1 MTTEPVSPITRPNT
15 ESPLCPI
22 FHDAVE
28 LIGRRWNGAILYMLM
43 RGPHRYNELLSAIP
57 NISDRVLTVRLR
69 ELETYGLITRNVDAG
84 PPVKVS
90 YQLSAAGLALNHI
103 IDAIGDWGHTWM
115 APTDSA
121 DEASGEE

>member
-28 LIGRRWNGAILYMLM
+28 LIGRRWNGAILYVLM
-43 RGPHRYNELLSAIP
+43 RRPHRYNELLSAIP

-69 ELETYGLITRNVDAG
+69 ELETYGLITRNVNASPGRKSPTNFPRRDLRSIASST
-84 PPVKVS
+84 P
-90 YQLSAAGLALNHI
+90 SATGATRRWRRQTPLARN
-103 IDAIGDWGHTWM
+103 
-115 APTDSA
+115 SA
-121 DEASGEE
+121 KT